1 VRAGGRLVAGA
12 DPRLAPA
19 YPLAD
24 AVLLAVY
31 ADSVRRRRGA
41 PLAWKGRSYRTG
53 PAAAPGGPVATMA
66 AMAAISIRLRDASPG
81 LIALPWLDP
90 LGTWPPEAANFH
102 DLKVGPSRHLVRFLE
117 ADGVLYALKELP
129 RRVADKEYRV
139 LRDLEVRE
147 LPAVRPVGLVD
158 QPEGGNSILV
168 TEFLDHSWQFRRL
181 FRRLPRHLV
190 KHRERLLDAIAG
202 LLVDLHREGV
212 FWGDCSLAN
221 TLFKRDGQLL
231 QAYLVDAE
239 TSEIHP
245 SLSDGQREHD
255 LGILVENVSGDLV
268 DVSFEVGEG
277 GEHLEEDLAA
287 AESIADRYR
296 SLWAELTHEET
307 FGSDERYRV
316 EARVR
321 RLNEL
326 GFAVDELELEPASAD
341 RSALRLKVAVAN
353 RRFHAQELRRLT
365 GLEVGEGQATVLLND
380 LRAHRSG
387 LAKERPEAAPDD
399 VVAGF
404 RWRTDVFEPGMARAT
419 AALGDVADPIQAY
432 CDLLE
437 VRWLLSEREGRDVGE
452 EAALAALAA
461 RQAPAESA
469 AEMVVA
475 ETATGAF
482 RRVDG

>member
-1 VRAGGRLVAGA
+1 MAGMAG
-12 DPRLAPA
+12 
-19 YPLAD
+19 
-24 AVLLAVY
+24 
-31 ADSVRRRRGA
+31 
-41 PLAWKGRSYRTG
+41 
-53 PAAAPGGPVATMA
+53 
-66 AMAAISIRLRDASPG
+66 ISIRLRAASPG

-90 LGTWPPEAANFH
+90 LGQWPPDAANFRE
-102 DLKVGPSRHLVRFLE
+102 LNVGPSRHLVRFVE

-129 RRVADKEYRV
+129 HRVAEKEYRV

-158 QPEGGNSILV
+158 QPDGGNSILV
-168 TEFLDHSWQFRRL
+168 TEFLVHSWQFRRL
-181 FRRLPRHLV
+181 FRRLPRELV

-202 LLVDLHREGV
+202 LLVDLHRAGV

-231 QAYLVDAE
+231 QAFLVDAE
-239 TSEIHP
+239 TSEVHP
-245 SLSDGQREHD
+245 VLSDGQRAHD
-255 LGILVENVSGDLV
+255 LSILVENVSGDLV
-268 DVSFEVGEG
+268 DVALELGES
-277 GEHLEEDLAA
+277 GENLDDDIAA

-296 SLWAELTHEET
+296 SLWDELTHEET
-307 FGSDERYRV
+307 FGRDERYKV

-326 GFAVDELELEPASAD
+326 GFAVDELALEPASAD
-341 RSALRLKVAVAN
+341 RLTLRLKVAVAN

-365 GLEVGEGQATVLLND
+365 GLEVGEGQATILLND
-380 LRAHRSG
+380 LRAYRSR
-387 LAKERPEAAPDD
+387 LARERPEAAAND

-404 RWRTDVFEPGMARAT
+404 RWRTDVFEPGLAKAA

-461 RQAPAESA
+461 REAPSESA

-475 ETATGAF
+475 ETATASFPPVG
-482 RRVDG
+482 G